1 MDLELIPSIPAP
13 PARGSV
19 WKRIAQRLLDRGK
32 ASLAFDNA
40 VWKAAIAGVWLI
52 CNAVLIIA
60 ALGMPTGLGI
70 LVDCAIAV
78 MLCTILMG
86 AASLVIAYILALC
99 YIPIPRLT
107 AGASLFTG
115 YVIWYICNKTD
126 LGDPLTLILA
136 ASITG
141 IGLIGGLVMGLLLHR
156 RVHVA
161 VKLTLIAAVAAS
173 VISFRYWPI
182 NEPDAVPASTGE
194 TVVEEAQIPAL
205 LADDPAEPGL
215 YRVKNFTYGSGDDS
229 RRDEYG
235 KDAALISEPVDAS
248 AYISRW
254 KWLRS
259 LFWGFDENALPING
273 RVWMPE
279 GDGKFPLVLMVHG
292 NHLMEQFSDEG
303 YEYLGE
309 LLASRGFIAVS
320 VDENFL
326 NYSYWGNIP
335 NNDMKVRAWMLLKHL
350 QQIAKYNEQAG
361 TPFYHAVDLQQVALI
376 GHSRGGQAVAMAADP
391 SKWFANDKSLAS
403 LNSDG
408 VKIQAVIAIA
418 PTDNVVDK
426 TQAQLK
432 DTYYLSLQ
440 GASDGDVDTFNGE
453 RQYIRSTFSAGS
465 DRFKSTLYIG
475 EANHS
480 RFNTEWGTMDDSLPG
495 GLFLRRAGMM
505 DADDQREVAKVY
517 VSAFLEDA
525 LLGKKEYTPLFADY
539 RTGAAWLP
547 QATYMNRYE
556 DGSFLP
562 LARSEE
568 DYDKATENSGVTASA
583 DKLLWTEEAAKD
595 RDGKD
600 KGTRGAVLQW
610 KQGDGSY
617 TLKLPETM
625 TAKLEQQDASASAA
639 APAAK
644 QLTFAMTNLSKDL
657 AVDANGAAAPLPNID
672 VELTSSNG
680 AAVRLPLAQF
690 KAVQPLPYTTFTRF
704 PWTEKTIKDGKYK
717 VPSEAVFQ
725 TFSLPFAQFQAKN
738 ADFNPSELTRVTF
751 YFISDRGKVMLDDIG
766 ISTVISAAAQT

>member
-1 MDLELIPSIPAP
+1 MELELIPSIPAP
-13 PARGSV
+13 PARGSM
-19 WKRIAQRLLDRGK
+19 WKRMANWLFDRGK
-32 ASLAFDNA
+32 AAPQFDTA

-52 CNAVLIIA
+52 CNTILIIA
-60 ALGMPTGLGI
+60 ALGMPTGFGI
-70 LVDCAIAV
+70 LFDCVVAV
-78 MLCTILMG
+78 LFCTILMG
-86 AASLVIAYILALC
+86 AASLVIAYILALL

-115 YVIWYICNKTD
+115 CVVWYECDQTD
-126 LGDPLTLILA
+126 LGDPLSLILA
-136 ASITG
+136 ASITA
-141 IGLIGGLVMGLLLHR
+141 IGLIGGLVISLLLHR
-156 RVHVA
+156 RVHMA
-161 VKLTLIAAVAAS
+161 IKLALIASVAAS
-173 VISFRYWPI
+173 IISFRYWPI
-182 NEPDAVPASTGE
+182 NETAAVAASADVQSVDE
-194 TVVEEAQIPAL
+194 QQVQAL

-215 YRVKNFTYGSGDDS
+215 YRVKSFTYGSGDDS

-235 KDAALISEPVDAS
+235 EDAELISKPVDAS

-259 LFWGFDENALPING
+259 LFWGFDESALPVNG
-273 RVWMPE
+273 RVWMPQGE
-279 GDGKFPLVLMVHG
+279 GEFPLVLMVHG

-303 YEYLGE
+303 YAYLGE

-350 QQIAKYNEQAG
+350 QQIAEFKEQAG
-361 TPFYHAVDLQQVALI
+361 TPFYHAVDLKKIALI
-376 GHSRGGQAVAMAADP
+376 GHSRGGQAVAMAADR
-391 SKWFANDKSLAS
+391 SRWFADDKSLAS
-403 LNSDG
+403 LSSNNVS
-408 VKIQAVIAIA
+408 IQAVIAIA
-418 PTDNVVDK
+418 PTDNTVDK
-426 TQAQLK
+426 QQAQLK

-453 RQYIRSTFSAGS
+453 RQYIRSSFSSGS

-495 GLFLRRAGMM
+495 GLLLRRAGMM
-505 DADDQREVAKVY
+505 DADYQREVAKVY

-525 LLGKKEYTPLFADY
+525 LLGKKEYTPLFTDY
-539 RTGAAWLP
+539 RRGAAWLP

-556 DGSFLP
+556 DGSFIP

-568 DYDKATENSGVTASA
+568 DYDKTTENSGVTASA
-583 DKLLWTEEAAKD
+583 EKIIWTEDSAKD

-617 TLKLPETM
+617 TLQLPDSL
-625 TAKLEQQDASASAA
+625 TAKLQQNASE
-639 APAAK
+639 AK
-644 QLTFAMTNLSKDL
+644 QLTFAMTNLAQDL
-657 AVDANGAAAPLPNID
+657 PADNSGTAAPLPVID
-672 VELTSSNG
+672 VELQSKNG
-680 AAVRLPLAQF
+680 AVALLPLAQF
-690 KAVQPLPYTTFTRF
+690 KAVMPLPYTTFTRF
-704 PWTEKTIKDGKYK
+704 AWTEKTIKNGKYK

-725 TFSLPFAQFQAKN
+725 TFSLPFAQFQKQN
-738 ADFNPSELTRVTF
+738 ADFDPSELTRVTF
-751 YFISDRGKVMLDDIG
+751 YFTSDRGKVMLDDVG
-766 ISTVISAAAQT
+766 ICKVVNVVTE